1 MRLLENPPKVVQLQN
16 YVKSGIMVVRG
27 RYMTHF
33 DRRDLLESKKLV
45 WDRFR
50 NMPALQMSICEFLGF
65 FRGISRI
72 AQNPQKPSA
81 STLDLEIFFQKLISC
96 CEFCLCENTVLKLHF
111 GIFTSGGTQFYIC
124 ELDF

>member
-1 MRLLENPPKVVQLQN
+1 
-16 YVKSGIMVVRG
+16 MVVRG

-33 DRRDLLESKKLV
+33 DRRDLLKSKKLV

-50 NMPALQMSICEFLGF
+50 NMPALQRSICEFLGF

-81 STLDLEIFFQKLISC
+81 STLDLEFFFSKINFML
-96 CEFCLCENTVLKLHF
+96 
-111 GIFTSGGTQFYIC
+111 
-124 ELDF
+124 